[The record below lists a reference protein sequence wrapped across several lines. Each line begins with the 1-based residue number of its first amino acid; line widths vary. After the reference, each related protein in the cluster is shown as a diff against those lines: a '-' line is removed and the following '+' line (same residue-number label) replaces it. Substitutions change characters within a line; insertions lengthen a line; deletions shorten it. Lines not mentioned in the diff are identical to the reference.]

1 MENTPLSKFPI
12 VKRFG
17 THFNSRRINVIQPP
31 FTVCTI
37 SVTVKSYYYVRCA
50 DYLIISHNTASEH
63 VKRNIDKGYVYKN
76 RDIHD
81 ERKVILHLTE
91 AGKDLLKRNSSLDEE
106 KVSAILREM
115 TASEKQLI
123 QQAFQLLSERAKHV

>member
-1 MENTPLSKFPI
+1 MKVEELNSYWTSIYYHLHY
-12 VKRFG
+12 
-17 THFNSRRINVIQPP
+17 THQEKITHQ
-31 FTVCTI
+31 TI
-37 SVTVKSYYYVRCA
+37 RLLQHIDKSSSVGIKEIA
-50 DYLIISHNTASEH
+50 DYLHVSHNTASEH
-63 VKRNIDKGYVYKN
+63 VKRSIDKGYVYKN

-91 AGKDLLKRNSSLDEE
+91 AGKDLLKRNWSLDEE

>member
-1 MENTPLSKFPI
+1 MKVEELNSYWTSIYYHLHY
-12 VKRFG
+12 
-17 THFNSRRINVIQPP
+17 THQEKITHQ
-31 FTVCTI
+31 TI
-37 SVTVKSYYYVRCA
+37 RLLQYIDKSSSVGIKEIA
-50 DYLIISHNTASEH
+50 DYLHVSHNTASEH

-91 AGKDLLKRNSSLDEE
+91 AGKDVLKRNSSLDEE

>member
-1 MENTPLSKFPI
+1 MKVEELNSYWTSIYYHLHY
-12 VKRFG
+12 
-17 THFNSRRINVIQPP
+17 THQEKITHQ
-31 FTVCTI
+31 TI
-37 SVTVKSYYYVRCA
+37 RLLQHIDKSSSVGIKEIA
-50 DYLIISHNTASEH
+50 DYLHVSHNTASEH
-63 VKRNIDKGYVYKN
+63 VKRNIDKGYIYKN

-123 QQAFQLLSERAKHV
+123 QQAFQLLSKRAKHV

>member
-1 MENTPLSKFPI
+1 MKVEELNSYWTSIYYHLHY
-12 VKRFG
+12 
-17 THFNSRRINVIQPP
+17 THQEKITHQ
-31 FTVCTI
+31 TI
-37 SVTVKSYYYVRCA
+37 RLLQHIDKSSSVGIKEIA
-50 DYLIISHNTASEH
+50 DYLHVSHNTASEH
-63 VKRNIDKGYVYKN
+63 VKRNIDKRYVYKN

>member
-1 MENTPLSKFPI
+1 MKVEELNSYWTSIYYHLHY
-12 VKRFG
+12 
-17 THFNSRRINVIQPP
+17 THQEKITHQ
-31 FTVCTI
+31 TI
-37 SVTVKSYYYVRCA
+37 RLLQHIDKSSSVGIKEIA
-50 DYLIISHNTASEH
+50 DYLHVSHNTASEH

-115 TASEKQLI
+115 TASEKQLF

>member
-1 MENTPLSKFPI
+1 MKVEELNSYWTSIYYHLHY
-12 VKRFG
+12 
-17 THFNSRRINVIQPP
+17 THQEKITHQ
-31 FTVCTI
+31 TI
-37 SVTVKSYYYVRCA
+37 RLLQHIDKSSSVGIKEIA
-50 DYLIISHNTASEH
+50 DYLHVSHNTASEH

-123 QQAFQLLSERAKHV
+123 QQAFQLLCERAKHV

>member
-1 MENTPLSKFPI
+1 MKVEELNSYWTSIYYHLHY
-12 VKRFG
+12 
-17 THFNSRRINVIQPP
+17 THQEKITHQ
-31 FTVCTI
+31 TI
-37 SVTVKSYYYVRCA
+37 RLLQHIDKSSSVGIKEIA
-50 DYLIISHNTASEH
+50 DYLHVSHNTASEH
-63 VKRNIDKGYVYKN
+63 VKRNIDKGYIYKN
-76 RDIHD
+76 RGIHD

>member
-1 MENTPLSKFPI
+1 MKVEELNSYWTSIYYHLHY
-12 VKRFG
+12 
-17 THFNSRRINVIQPP
+17 THQEKITHQ
-31 FTVCTI
+31 TI
-37 SVTVKSYYYVRCA
+37 RLLQHIDKSSSVGIKEIA
-50 DYLIISHNTASEH
+50 DYLHVSHNTASEH

-123 QQAFQLLSERAKHV
+123 QQAFQLLSERAEHV

>member
-1 MENTPLSKFPI
+1 MKVEELNSYWTSIYYHLHY
-12 VKRFG
+12 
-17 THFNSRRINVIQPP
+17 THQEKITHQ
-31 FTVCTI
+31 TI
-37 SVTVKSYYYVRCA
+37 RLLQHIDKSSSVGIKEIA
-50 DYLIISHNTASEH
+50 DYLHVSHNTASEH

-123 QQAFQLLSERAKHV
+123 QQAFQLLSEHAKHV

>member
-1 MENTPLSKFPI
+1 MKVEELNSFWTSIYYHLHY
-12 VKRFG
+12 
-17 THFNSRRINVIQPP
+17 THQEKITHQ
-31 FTVCTI
+31 TI
-37 SVTVKSYYYVRCA
+37 RLLQHIDKSSSVGIKEIA
-50 DYLIISHNTASEH
+50 DYLHVSHNTASEH

>member
-1 MENTPLSKFPI
+1 MKVEELNSYWTSIYYHLHY
-12 VKRFG
+12 
-17 THFNSRRINVIQPP
+17 THQEKITHQ
-31 FTVCTI
+31 TI
-37 SVTVKSYYYVRCA
+37 RLLQHIDKSSSVGIKEIA
-50 DYLIISHNTASEH
+50 DYLHVSHNTASEH

-91 AGKDLLKRNSSLDEE
+91 AGKDLLKRNSSLNEE

>member
-1 MENTPLSKFPI
+1 MKVEELNSYWTSIYYHLHY
-12 VKRFG
+12 
-17 THFNSRRINVIQPP
+17 THQEKITHQ
-31 FTVCTI
+31 TI
-37 SVTVKSYYYVRCA
+37 RLLQHIDKSSSVGIKEIA
-50 DYLIISHNTASEH
+50 DYLHVSHNTASEH

-81 ERKVILHLTE
+81 ERKVILHLAE

>member
-1 MENTPLSKFPI
+1 MKVEELNSYWTSIYYHLHY
-12 VKRFG
+12 
-17 THFNSRRINVIQPP
+17 THQEKITHQ
-31 FTVCTI
+31 TI
-37 SVTVKSYYYVRCA
+37 RLLQHIDKSSSVGIKEIA
-50 DYLIISHNTASEH
+50 DYLHVSHNTASEH
-63 VKRNIDKGYVYKN
+63 VKRNIDKGYVHKN

>member
-1 MENTPLSKFPI
+1 MKVEELNSYWTSIYYHLHY
-12 VKRFG
+12 
-17 THFNSRRINVIQPP
+17 THQEKITHQ
-31 FTVCTI
+31 TI
-37 SVTVKSYYYVRCA
+37 RLLQHIDKSSSVGIKEIA
-50 DYLIISHNTASEH
+50 DYLHVSHNTASEH
-63 VKRNIDKGYVYKN
+63 VKRSIDKGYVYKN

-81 ERKVILHLTE
+81 ERKVILDLTE

>member
-1 MENTPLSKFPI
+1 MKVEELNSYWTSIYYHLHYTHQEKITHQTIRLLQHIDKLS
-12 VKRFG
+12 
-17 THFNSRRINVIQPP
+17 
-31 FTVCTI
+31 
-37 SVTVKSYYYVRCA
+37 SVGIKEIA
-50 DYLIISHNTASEH
+50 DYLHVSHNTASEH
-63 VKRNIDKGYVYKN
+63 VKRSIDKGYVYKN

>member
-1 MENTPLSKFPI
+1 MKVGELNSYWTSIYYHLHY
-12 VKRFG
+12 
-17 THFNSRRINVIQPP
+17 THQEKITHQ
-31 FTVCTI
+31 TI
-37 SVTVKSYYYVRCA
+37 RLLQHIDKSSSVGIKEIA
-50 DYLIISHNTASEH
+50 DYLHVSHNTASEH

>member
-1 MENTPLSKFPI
+1 MKVEELNSYWTSIYYHLHYKHQEKI
-12 VKRFG
+12 
-17 THFNSRRINVIQPP
+17 THQ
-31 FTVCTI
+31 TI
-37 SVTVKSYYYVRCA
+37 RLLQHIDKSSSVGIKEIA
-50 DYLIISHNTASEH
+50 DYLHVSHNTASEH

>member
-1 MENTPLSKFPI
+1 MKVEELNSYWTSIYYHLHY
-12 VKRFG
+12 
-17 THFNSRRINVIQPP
+17 THQEKITHQ
-31 FTVCTI
+31 TI
-37 SVTVKSYYYVRCA
+37 RLLQHIDKSSLVGIKEIA
-50 DYLIISHNTASEH
+50 DYLHVSHNTASEH

-91 AGKDLLKRNSSLDEE
+91 AGKDVLKRNSSLDEE

>member
-1 MENTPLSKFPI
+1 MHY
-12 VKRFG
+12 
-17 THFNSRRINVIQPP
+17 THQEKITHQ
-31 FTVCTI
+31 TI
-37 SVTVKSYYYVRCA
+37 RLLQHIDKSSSVGIKEIA
-50 DYLIISHNTASEH
+50 DYLHVSHNTASEH

>member
-1 MENTPLSKFPI
+1 MKVEELNSYWTSIYYHLHY
-12 VKRFG
+12 
-17 THFNSRRINVIQPP
+17 THQEKITHQ
-31 FTVCTI
+31 TI
-37 SVTVKSYYYVRCA
+37 RLLQHIDKSSAVGIREIA
-50 DYLIISHNTASEH
+50 DYLTISHNTASEH
-63 VKRNIDKGYVYKN
+63 VKRSIEKGYVYKN
-76 RDIHD
+76 RDIQD

-91 AGKDLLKRNSSLDEE
+91 AGKDILKRNSNLDEE

>member
-1 MENTPLSKFPI
+1 MKVEELNSYWTSIYYHLHY
-12 VKRFG
+12 
-17 THFNSRRINVIQPP
+17 THQEKITHQ
-31 FTVCTI
+31 TI
-37 SVTVKSYYYVRCA
+37 RLLQHIDKSSSVGIKEIA
-50 DYLIISHNTASEH
+50 DYLHVSHNTASEH
-63 VKRNIDKGYVYKN
+63 VKRNIDKGYLYKN

>member
-1 MENTPLSKFPI
+1 MKVEELNSYWTSIYYHLHY
-12 VKRFG
+12 
-17 THFNSRRINVIQPP
+17 THQEKITHQ
-31 FTVCTI
+31 TI
-37 SVTVKSYYYVRCA
+37 RLLQHIDKSSSVGIKEIA
-50 DYLIISHNTASEH
+50 DYLHVSHNTASEH

-115 TASEKQLI
+115 TVSEKQLI

>member
-1 MENTPLSKFPI
+1 MKVEELNSYWTSIYYHLHY
-12 VKRFG
+12 
-17 THFNSRRINVIQPP
+17 THQEKITHQ
-31 FTVCTI
+31 TI
-37 SVTVKSYYYVRCA
+37 RLLQHIDKSSSVGIKEIA
-50 DYLIISHNTASEH
+50 DYLHVSHNTASEH

>member
-1 MENTPLSKFPI
+1 MKIEELNSYWTSIYYHLHY
-12 VKRFG
+12 
-17 THFNSRRINVIQPP
+17 THEEKITHQ
-31 FTVCTI
+31 TI
-37 SVTVKSYYYVRCA
+37 RLLQHIDKSSSVGIKEIA
-50 DYLIISHNTASEH
+50 DYLHVSHNTASEH

>member
-1 MENTPLSKFPI
+1 MKVEELNSYWTSIYYHLHY
-12 VKRFG
+12 
-17 THFNSRRINVIQPP
+17 THQEKITHQ
-31 FTVCTI
+31 TI
-37 SVTVKSYYYVRCA
+37 RLLQHIDKSSSVGIRESA
-50 DYLIISHNTASEH
+50 DYLTISHNTASEH
-63 VKRNIDKGYVYKN
+63 VKRSIEKGYVYKN
-76 RDIHD
+76 RDIQD

-91 AGKDLLKRNSSLDEE
+91 AGKNILKRNSSLDEE